1 MRLLKRKD
9 WTSTMTD
16 DDLKRLLAKGFI
28 PENLPKPFNSIAF
41 SAEYDA
47 YLPLLTDNKAHIPYK
62 YDVYKKKYATR
73 QFTLLNPY
81 NFALLAKTLKDNW
94 VDVKATLDRSGISL
108 TGVKFSDDE
117 DKKAIKQMTKYQFQ
131 DTVFSKSSGMSVLLT
146 TDIVEHYDA
155 TYTHSVAWAIHG
167 KEEAKR
173 RWKATHEGT
182 RAARVAAKTVWDG
195 MTGNMVDKV
204 LRDGDEQ
211 QTHGIPTGPE
221 TSRIISEVILSA
233 VDDEFVKQLQ
243 DNRISFV
250 GGRFVDDYELYFESE
265 LYAEKALQILRD
277 VLNRYR
283 YKVSE
288 AKTYVLSGPPI
299 PVDEEW
305 RRRLRQ
311 ITPKQL
317 LDAEEPYSVDAEQL
331 DFKTVKH
338 FVKEA
343 VSLTREFENP
353 RIIKQVLSYP
363 LRKYKCQEDKWE
375 LYEVYLLQLL
385 ANYPNTAKAVFDIVQ
400 NHDKGDGDNTA
411 AVLNRLLSSKNTTIF
426 DVIWLLYGCLLFDV
440 KLTEASAQTAAS
452 LNDPL
457 VWLMLLHLKQKDK
470 VKLDYD
476 DFINAWYGFSLD
488 DEGWL
493 YKYEAVRQGWV
504 DDDSNVIGDNPF
516 FAKLLEKNVSFYFV
530 EQEDI
535 KLVVAD
541 WVNVYEDFE
550 IDANFEPDPD
560 WLFGK

>member
-1 MRLLKRKD
+1 MSNDELQKLI
-9 WTSTMTD
+9 
-16 DDLKRLLAKGFI
+16 AKGLI
-28 PENLPKPFNSIAF
+28 PDNLPKPFNSVTF
-41 SAEYDA
+41 SCEYDR
-47 YLPLLTDNKAHIPYK
+47 YLPLLCENKAHIPYK

-73 QFTLLNPY
+73 QFKLLNPY

-94 VDVKATLDRSGISL
+94 ADVKATLDTSGISL
-108 TGVKFSDDE
+108 TGIRFGDAE
-117 DKKAIKQMTKYQFQ
+117 DKKAIKQMTKNQFQ

-173 RWKATHEGT
+173 KWKATHEGT
-182 RAARVAAKTVWDG
+182 KAARVAAKAVWDG
-195 MTGNMVDKV
+195 MTGNIVDRV

-221 TSRIISEVILSA
+221 TSRIISEIILSA
-233 VDDEFVKQLQ
+233 IDDEFVKQLQ

-250 GGRFVDDYELYFESE
+250 GGRYVDDYELYFENE
-265 LYAEKALQILRD
+265 RDAEKALQILRD

-288 AKTYVLSGPPI
+288 PKTFVLSGPPI

-305 RRRLRQ
+305 RRKLRQ
-311 ITPKQL
+311 ITPKPL
-317 LDAEEPYSVDAEQL
+317 LDAEEPYSVDGEQL

-343 VSLTREFENP
+343 VALTREFENP

-363 LRKYKCQEDKWE
+363 LRKYKCPEDKWE

-400 NHDKGDGDNTA
+400 NHDKGSGANIA
-411 AVLNRLLSSKNTTIF
+411 AVLNRLLSSKNTTVF
-426 DVIWLLYGCLLFDV
+426 DVVWLLYGCLLFDV
-440 KLTEASAQTAAS
+440 TLTELSAQTSAR

-457 VWLMLLHLKQKDK
+457 VWLMLLHLKQKEK
-470 VKLDYD
+470 VQLDYD
-476 DFINAWYGFSLD
+476 DFINAWDGFSLE

-493 YKYEAVRQGWV
+493 FKYEAVRKGWV
-504 DDDSNVIGDNPF
+504 DDDHNVITSNPF
-516 FAKLLEKNVSFYFV
+516 FAKLLEQGVSFYFV
-530 EQEDI
+530 EQEEI
-535 KLVVAD
+535 ELVEAD
-541 WVNVYEDFE
+541 WINDYEDFE
-550 IDANFEPDPD
+550 IDENFEPDPD
-560 WLFGK
+560 WLF

>member
-1 MRLLKRKD
+1 
-9 WTSTMTD
+9 MTD
-16 DDLKRLLAKGFI
+16 DELKKLLGKGFI
-28 PENLPKPFNSIAF
+28 PENLPKPFNSVTF
-41 SAEYDA
+41 SSVYDA
-47 YLPLLTDNKAHIPYK
+47 YSSLLDKSRPTIPYK
-62 YDVYKKKYATR
+62 FDVYKKKYATR

-81 NFALLAKTLKDNW
+81 NFALLAKTLNNAWTDIKP
-94 VDVKATLDRSGISL
+94 TLDASGISL
-108 TGVKFSDDE
+108 TTIKFGEDT
-117 DKKAIKQMTKYQFQ
+117 DKKAIKQMTKSQFQ

-173 RWKATHEGT
+173 RWKATHIGT
-182 RAARVAAKTVWDG
+182 RAERAAAKAVWDG
-195 MTGNMVDKV
+195 MTGNVVDKV

-233 VDDEFVKQLQ
+233 IDSEFIKLLY

-250 GGRFVDDYELYFESE
+250 GGRYVDDYELYFEDERS
-265 LYAEKALQILRD
+265 AEKALEILRD

-288 AKTYVLSGPPI
+288 PKTFVLSGPPI

-317 LDAEEPYSVDAEQL
+317 LDADEPYSVDAEEL

-343 VSLTREFENP
+343 VALTREFDNP
-353 RIIKQVLSYP
+353 RIVKQVLSYP
-363 LRKYKCQEDKWE
+363 LRKYRCPEENWE

-385 ANYPNTAKAVFDIVQ
+385 ANYPNTAKGVFDIIQ
-400 NHDKGDGDNTA
+400 NHEKGSGDNIA
-411 AVLNRLLSSKNTTIF
+411 AVLNRLLSSKNTTVF
-426 DVIWLLYGCLLFDV
+426 DVVWLLYGCLLFDV
-440 KLTEASAQTAAS
+440 TLTELSAETAAR

-457 VWLMLLHLKQKDK
+457 VWLMLLHLKQKEK
-470 VKLDYD
+470 VHLEYD
-476 DFINAWYGFSLD
+476 DFANAWDGFSLD

-493 YKYEAVRQGWV
+493 FKYEAVHQGWI
-504 DDDSNVIGDNPF
+504 DDDHNVIGDDPF
-516 FAKLLEKNVSFYFV
+516 FAKLLEQGVSFYYV
-530 EQEDI
+530 EQAEI
-535 KLVVAD
+535 ELVEAD
-541 WVNVYEDFE
+541 WINDYEDFE
-550 IDANFEPDPD
+550 IDENFEPDPD
-560 WLFGK
+560 WVFSKNPW